1 MKRKESLLIVA
12 TGIFIVIALTGCKRK
27 SDQPEVKPRNI
38 YEAVKRDDIA
48 TVEEF
53 LTQGVRIDATN
64 KYGLTPL
71 HWAAWHG
78 SADVVEILLA
88 NDANIHAKCKKA
100 GMTPLHYAAAFG
112 RKDIAEVLVAKG
124 ADINS
129 KNKRGGT
136 PLGNAAMGV
145 GCNEEVAQFLIAK
158 GADVDTKNFD
168 GRTPLHKAVM
178 SGQPTIVE
186 LLLSERANINAKDN
200 GGKTPLER
208 AIILSNTRFRLGS
221 RMAKRKKAFK
231 ACAEILRAHGAE

>member
-1 MKRKESLLIVA
+1 MKCKENLLIVA
-12 TGIFIVIALTGCKRK
+12 TGIFIIIAFVGCERK
-27 SDQPEVKPRNI
+27 SDQPEAKPRNI
-38 YEAVKRDDIA
+38 YEAVKRNDTA

-53 LTQGVRIDATN
+53 LTKGVQIDATS
-64 KYGLTPL
+64 KIGLTPL
-71 HWAAWHG
+71 HLAAWHG

-88 NDANIHAKCKKA
+88 NGANINAKCRKA

-112 RKDIAEVLVAKG
+112 RKDIAEVLVVKG

-145 GCNEEVAQFLIAK
+145 ECNEEVARFLIAK

-178 SGQPTIVE
+178 SGQPAIVE
-186 LLLSERANINAKDN
+186 LLLSEGANISAKDN
-200 GGKTPLER
+200 DGKTPLEQ
-208 AIILSNTRFRLGS
+208 AIVLSNTRFRFGS
-221 RMAKRKKAFK
+221 PMAKRKKAFK
-231 ACAEILRAHGAE
+231 TCAEILRTHGVE